1 MPWRTWAEKDG
12 AQPLP
17 MLPRWGRRAF
27 AASERRVH
35 GQERLP
41 SRLRTHKVLTLRTA
55 SCLLL
60 AFASATVTASGQTT
74 GETAGHDFFHVS
86 LNPNFNGPVS
96 GRLLLFI
103 APKAADAKDAASVDM
118 NMMSPASVYVV
129 AKEVPHLAPGDSV
142 DIDADDIVFPGLSL
156 AHLRAVIA
164 CRPCSMSIT
173 TTTIEVASPVTSSAR
188 R

>member
-1 MPWRTWAEKDG
+1 M
-12 AQPLP
+12 
-17 MLPRWGRRAF
+17 AF
-27 AASERRVH
+27 AGSERRAH
-35 GQERLP
+35 GRERLS
-41 SRLRTHKVLTLRTA
+41 SRLRSHKVWHSRTA

-60 AFASATVTASGQTT
+60 AFASATVTASAQTT
-74 GETAGHDFFHVS
+74 GETAAHDFFRVS
-86 LNPNFNGPVS
+86 LDHSFTGPVS

-142 DIDADDIVFPGLSL
+142 DIDADDIVFPGLSPE
-156 AHLRAVIA
+156 HLRAVIA

-173 TTTIEVASPVTSSAR
+173 TTTIKAASPVTSSAR